1 MKLGVVGLSPW
12 IWSKRWF
19 VLNDRKLY
27 YYKSP
32 YVCCMRDYLRLYVH
46 FVSDLQDMSAEGVV
60 DMSGYS
66 IRPAPELKMK
76 K

>member
-1 MKLGVVGLSPW
+1 
-12 IWSKRWF
+12 
-19 VLNDRKLY
+19 
-27 YYKSP
+27 
-32 YVCCMRDYLRLYVH
+32 MRDYLRLYVH